1 MTDLSFL
8 MQEDDIPKPGY
19 CIFDFSQIALAT
31 SQHYFASGEEKVTL
45 DNVRHLILASL
56 KFNVVK
62 ARSEGYEKII
72 LALDNAKNGY
82 WRRDAAYYY
91 KLNRAK
97 AREEST
103 FDWEAYFNA
112 LHQVI
117 SEFKEFM
124 PYQVIDV
131 DKGEADDIIGVLT
144 KYLSLKG
151 HKVRIVSSD
160 GDFPQLQKY
169 PNVTQWSPMQK
180 KFVKPKTGSPE
191 LDCMVKIIKGDR
203 KDCVASIKVR
213 SDFYHTI
220 VEGERT
226 PPTRMDFKESM
237 KMALEIFGE
246 SKKIDTFT
254 LSLRKS
260 KSVEIID
267 AELIPEAY
275 RVVKTTETINKIEIK
290 KAIESGLTVSG
301 ATIKE
306 NNNLQ
311 IK

>member
-56 KFNVVK
+56 KFNVIK

-82 WRRDAAYYY
+82 WRRDEAYYY

-213 SDFYHTI
+213 SDFYHTM

-226 PPTRMDFKESM
+226 PPTRMDFIESILDAGSDEERAKLM
-237 KMALEIFGE
+237 TEEQYKRFLENRVLIDFDYIREDIKDEIFNQ
-246 SKKIDTFT
+246 FT
-254 LSLRKS
+254 NNTPAPRGKMY
-260 KSVEIID
+260 K
-267 AELIPEAY
+267 Y
-275 RVVKTTETINKIEIK
+275 FVKNGLVKFIK
-290 KAIESGLTVSG
+290 DLDKF
-301 ATIKE
+301 
-306 NNNLQ
+306 
-311 IK
+311 